1 MTPIMKILEKLET
14 QSNLGTRGAL
24 TEAEY
29 VALRA
34 YVREADALRAS
45 LEEYV
50 ARLSVSLK
58 AQ

>member
-24 TEAEY
+24 TEAEFI
-29 VALRA
+29 ALRK
-34 YVREADALRAS
+34 YVREAVALRAS

-50 ARLSVSLK
+50 ARLGQALK
-58 AQ
+58 P